1 MDYLAE
7 SVMDKEYK
15 VIRHLE
21 KMVTKDLK
29 DVEDLYELEEIFEEI
44 NSGKIRRKKGVDY
57 RTD

>member
-1 MDYLAE
+1 
-7 SVMDKEYK
+7 MDKEYK

-21 KMVTKDLK
+21 KMITKDLK
-29 DVEDLYELEEIFEEI
+29 DVEDLYELEEVFEEI